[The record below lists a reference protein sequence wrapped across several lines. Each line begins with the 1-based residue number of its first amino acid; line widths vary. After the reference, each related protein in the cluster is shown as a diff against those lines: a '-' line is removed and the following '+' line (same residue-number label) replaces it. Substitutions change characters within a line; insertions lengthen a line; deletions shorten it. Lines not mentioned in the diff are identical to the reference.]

1 MRALLYKI
9 SAILVAYG
17 PWGIFL
23 LAVVDSCGI
32 PLPAAMDVLLIG
44 LAVESVKAPQHA
56 LFAALMAVIGS
67 TGGNLAL
74 FWAARSGAGWLKRSE
89 PPPGKRQRFREW
101 FCRYGMLTVFVPA
114 ATPVPPL
121 PLKVFVITAGAL
133 RTSRGKFLAVI
144 VLARSIRFFG
154 EVYVGLLLGKDA
166 QGFLTRNGWTL
177 GALAIGLGCALYL
190 IARWVEGRRQPAL

>member
-1 MRALLYKI
+1 V
-9 SAILVAYG
+9 LVAYG

-23 LAVVDSCGI
+23 LSVVDSVGI

-44 LAVESVKAPQHA
+44 LAAGSVKAPHHA
-56 LFAALMAVIGS
+56 FFAALMAVIGS

-74 FWAARSGAGWLKRSE
+74 FSAARRGAGWLKSE

-101 FCRYGMLTVFVPA
+101 FSRYGMLTVFMPA
-114 ATPVPPL
+114 VTPVPPL
-121 PLKVFVITAGAL
+121 PLKVFVVTAGAL
-133 RTSRGKFLAVI
+133 RTSWSKFLTVI

-154 EVYVGLLLGKDA
+154 EVYLGLLLGKDA

-177 GALAIGLGCALYL
+177 AGLAITLAIACYL
-190 IARWVEGRRQPAL
+190 VARWVENRRQPAL